1 MHTARLLS
9 LMQMSLLYLQA
20 AAVNLQG
27 GWPPPWPPA
36 IAINLKSY
44 RQLDYRDAFAAALQ
58 TTRVQ
63 TTPGTTLR
71 GTAEHTSAI
80 PAVPRS
86 KQS

>member
-9 LMQMSLLYLQA
+9 LMQMSPLYLQA

-27 GWPPPWPPA
+27 GWPPPSPPA
-36 IAINLKSY
+36 IAINVQNYSPFEI
-44 RQLDYRDAFAAALQ
+44 RFAFAAALQ